1 MMKLR
6 KELVGFLLLFG
17 VFFLAGCLGPIILT
31 EADNGTLEAIDV
43 GDIILVRL
51 SGNPSTGY
59 EWQRTDTLL
68 ESILEPLPEGGCCG
82 GGCGGDQVG
91 SPTPSEFRF
100 KAISSGT
107 TRLEFVYQRPWEE
120 EPIDMFS
127 VIIYVR

>member
-6 KELVGFLLLFG
+6 KEVVGFLLLLG
-17 VFFLAGCLGPIILT
+17 LLFLAGCLGPLVLT

-43 GDIILVRL
+43 GDVILVRL
-51 SGNPSTGY
+51 SKKPSTGY

-82 GGCGGDQVG
+82 RSCGGDQVG
-91 SPTPSEFRF
+91 SPSSIEFRF

-120 EPIDMFS
+120 EPIDTFS